1 MKKSLLIIIALLIVY
16 TSKSQDFSKQIENN
30 NQFTFE
36 LYKYLNVTTDNLFI
50 SPFSVTTALA
60 MTYEG
65 AQGTTKDQ
73 MAKYMHYSVDK
84 KENLKNFYDI
94 LLKVQSKEGDTKYIM
109 NIANSLWAQKDFKFI
124 LSYFDN
130 VRAYFNAPVVPVD
143 FKDTKNREEARL
155 KINDWTA
162 KKTNDKIKDILNEE
176 ALSDE
181 TRLVL
186 VNAVYFFSQWKNEF
200 DKKQTKN
207 DVFFALEGL
216 TKKDYMFSSSDLMYA
231 EGFGVRLVEIPYS
244 DDKASMIVIL
254 PDKKKFPEYLKKL
267 DYAKFNTLYKTA
279 HTVKVNLSLPKFKIE
294 YKEDLAKTFSEA
306 GMNLPFTDGADFS
319 DMAVENDLKIDKIIH
334 QTFINVDES
343 GTEAAASTAIIV
355 NTKSLRVEKVVDF
368 IANSPF
374 IFLIKDN
381 ATGSIIF
388 MGQLVK

>member
-1 MKKSLLIIIALLIVY
+1 MKKTVLIIIGLLLVY

-36 LYKYLNVTTDNLFI
+36 LYKYLNVTTENLFI

-73 MAKYMHYSVDK
+73 MAKYMHYSADK

-94 LLKVQSKEGDTKYIM
+94 LLKVQSMEGDTKYIM

-143 FKDTKNREEARL
+143 FKDEKNREEARL

-162 KKTNDKIKDILNEE
+162 KKTNDKIKDILSEK
-176 ALSDE
+176 ALSDR

-207 DVFFALEGL
+207 DVFFALDGL
-216 TKKDYMFSSSDLMYA
+216 TKKDYMFSSSELFYA
-231 EGFGVRLVEIPYS
+231 ETDGVKLVEIPYS
-244 DDKASMIVIL
+244 DNKASMIVIL

-267 DYAKFNTLYKTA
+267 DYAKFNALYNTA
-279 HTVKVNLSLPKFKIE
+279 YSVKVNLSLPKFKIE
-294 YKEDLAKTFSEA
+294 YKEDLAKTFTDA
-306 GMNLPFTDGADFS
+306 GMDLPFTDGADFS

-343 GTEAAASTAIIV
+343 GTEAAASTAVIM
-355 NTKSLRVEKVVDF
+355 NTKSGGVEKTVDF
-368 IANSPF
+368 KANSPF
-374 IFLIKDN
+374 IFLIKDH
-381 ATGSIIF
+381 ASGSIIF